1 MSRLDSAI
9 RRLQAQKASLE
20 WAASAIENRSGNA
33 IELGLGNGRTF
44 DHLRSLMPER
54 PLYVFDR
61 QIAAHPDCIPAD
73 DRIFLGD
80 FRETLVRAREQ
91 LGSTVVLA
99 HLDIGTGEKQASVAL
114 AAEIAPLVDALL
126 ADGSVVVSDQPVE
139 LPRWNAA
146 PLPDGI
152 SPGRIHL
159 YTVAPR

>member
-1 MSRLDSAI
+1 VSRLDSAI

>member
-9 RRLQAQKASLE
+9 RRLQAQKLSLE
-20 WAASAIENRSGNA
+20 WAVSAIAGRSGNA

-44 DHLRSLMPER
+44 DHLRSLMPDR
-54 PLYVFDR
+54 AFYVFDR
-61 QIAAHPDCIPAD
+61 QVAAHPDCIPAD

-80 FRETLVRAREQ
+80 FRETLVRARAQ
-91 LGSTVVLA
+91 LGPTVLLA
-99 HLDIGTGEKQASVAL
+99 HLDIGTGEKQTSIAL

-126 ADGSVVVSDQPVE
+126 ADGAVVVSDQPVE

-159 YTVAPR
+159 YRIAAT